1 MLQIGGLIAAALY
14 GNIGI
19 KVVYNNVL
27 MELFRKSPIIFISKS
42 QISNKVDQTFL
53 L

>member
-1 MLQIGGLIAAALY
+1 MLRIGGLIAAALY

-27 MELFRKSPIIFISKS
+27 MEIFRKNPILF
-42 QISNKVDQTFL
+42 
-53 L
+53 

>member
-1 MLQIGGLIAAALY
+1 MQRIGGLIAAALY

-27 MELFRKSPIIFISKS
+27 MELFSKLTLS
-42 QISNKVDQTFL
+42 APTSYSKPPISNI
-53 L
+53 